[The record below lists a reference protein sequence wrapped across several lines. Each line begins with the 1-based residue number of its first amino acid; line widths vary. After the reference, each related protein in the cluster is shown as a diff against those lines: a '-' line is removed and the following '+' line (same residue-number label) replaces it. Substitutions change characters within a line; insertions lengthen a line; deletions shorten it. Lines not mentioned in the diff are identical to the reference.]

1 MCLVKR
7 RLDELVETHRT
18 ERDPQL
24 PRTTRGCEIENM
36 LARHGCSAGWRQQIR
51 AQMSER
57 RRGVRLNVRRHARF
71 G

>member
-36 LARHGCSAGWRQQIR
+36 LARHG
-51 AQMSER
+51 
-57 RRGVRLNVRRHARF
+57 RRG
-71 G
+71 GSEQQTQW